1 MESASQTTGGGG
13 YMISIAFRMPMVS
26 LFNSL
31 YIYSFIEV
39 VKILHEFVKIEQLIV
54 TKRANTWKENQSNFS
69 VIER

>member
-1 MESASQTTGGGG
+1 MESASQTTGGGS
-13 YMISIAFRMPMVS
+13 YVMSIAFRMPMVS
-26 LFNSL
+26 LFN
-31 YIYSFIEV
+31 YIYIFMEV